1 MPPTLVI
8 GNKNVSSWSVRP
20 WLALR
25 EKGVAFDERVIDLGD
40 PGRHAELR
48 KLSPQARVPVLIDG
62 SRIVFDSLAIM
73 EHVNEAFPGPALLPA
88 DASARARA
96 RSFLA
101 WMHSGMTE
109 LRAHVSFE
117 KTFFPEPIEAPKSAL
132 QEAETLAGAWDAE
145 LAASGGPWLV
155 GSLSLADLTFVPV
168 LRRLRACRFDLSRW
182 PRARTWADALW
193 ARKSVREW
201 MEQAERLPPF
211 AGYG

>member
-8 GNKNVSSWSVRP
+8 GNKNVSSWSLRP

-25 EKGVAFDERVIDLGD
+25 EKGVAFEERVIDLGD
-40 PGRHAELR
+40 PRRGADLR

-62 SRIVFDSLAIM
+62 DLTVFDSLAIM
-73 EHVNEAFPGPALLPA
+73 EYVNESFAGPPLLPKDPA
-88 DASARARA
+88 RRARA

-101 WMHSGMTE
+101 WMHSGMTG
-109 LRAHVSFE
+109 LREHASFE
-117 KTFFPEPIEAPKSAL
+117 KTFFPEPIQIPPGTVG
-132 QEAETLAGAWDAE
+132 EAETLAAAWDDE
-145 LAASGGPWLV
+145 LARSGGPWLC
-155 GSLSLADLTFVPV
+155 GPLSLADLTFVPV

-193 ARKSVREW
+193 ARSSVREW
-201 MEQAERLPPF
+201 MEEAERLPPF